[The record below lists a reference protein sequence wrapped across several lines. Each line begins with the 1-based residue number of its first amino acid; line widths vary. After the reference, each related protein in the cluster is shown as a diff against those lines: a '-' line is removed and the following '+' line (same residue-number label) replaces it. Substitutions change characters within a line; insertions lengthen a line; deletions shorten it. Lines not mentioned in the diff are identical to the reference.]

1 MLNFCILE
9 LYFSVEEGDPPR
21 SLNFWDD
28 PLPLPLPQLPGYHWK
43 VLKSTLLL
51 MLAGKKLQV
60 HQVTKSVII
69 KSARRTAAAAA
80 AEGRSHST

>member
-1 MLNFCILE
+1 MLNFLGRG
-9 LYFSVEEGDPPR
+9 LS
-21 SLNFWDD
+21 
-28 PLPLPLPQLPGYHWK
+28 
-43 VLKSTLLL
+43 LKSAEKYTF
-51 MLAGKKLQV
+51 AHVGRKKLQV